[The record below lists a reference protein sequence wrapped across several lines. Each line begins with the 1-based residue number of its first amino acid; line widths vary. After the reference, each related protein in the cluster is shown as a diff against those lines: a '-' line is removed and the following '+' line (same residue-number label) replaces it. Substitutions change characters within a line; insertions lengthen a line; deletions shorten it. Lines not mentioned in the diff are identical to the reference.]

1 MREEWNFPEMQHF
14 AVKVVCKDDSGH
26 ETIGSGTVVVD
37 DGHFYVLTAGHC
49 ICYKTDEDY
58 VLDFY
63 HAVFGFKRNAA
74 SCTENCN
81 L

>member
-58 VLDFY
+58 VLYDEQEITVMQYSDWKNRRWF
-63 HAVFGFKRNAA
+63 
-74 SCTENCN
+74 
-81 L
+81 